1 MCNKIQYFYW
11 RLIPNVPESCP
22 RLAILCESNA
32 VDMKY
37 RIWNEKCQLL
47 ARIKCLEE
55 GALAKQIYKQA
66 EENNWPGL
74 GMEVKYICEQIQ
86 IEDINKYKVPK
97 KEIQSAIFEA
107 HYKSMLSQFETS
119 KKLEDIKNDNFRQ
132 MQEYYKDKNL
142 ANARMKFKIR
152 SKMVDKIPGNF
163 KNRYKYNEEGLN
175 CTECLTEMTQFHC
188 TICPARE
195 ALREGLDMSSLDDAV
210 IYFRRYLSLEKKK
223 SSGAGT

>member
-1 MCNKIQYFYW
+1 MPKW
-11 RLIPNVPESCP
+11 ASV
-22 RLAILCESNA
+22 
-32 VDMKY
+32 
-37 RIWNEKCQLL
+37 QLL
-47 ARIKCLEE
+47 HGQMNLD
-55 GALAKQIYKQA
+55 IYKQA

-86 IEDINKYKVPK
+86 IEDINKYDVPK
-97 KEIQSAIFEA
+97 KEIQSEIFEA

-152 SKMVDKIPGNF
+152 FKMVDKIPGNF
-163 KNRYKYNEEGLN
+163 KNKYNNKYNEEGLN

-188 TICPARE
+188 TICPAR
-195 ALREGLDMSSLDDAV
+195 ATLREGLDMSSLDDTV
-210 IYFRRYLSLEKKK
+210 IYFRRYLSQEKKK
-223 SSGAGT
+223 